1 MPTANLD
8 AASLARR
15 LEAVYVPAILDVM
28 EERGLR
34 NQALPPGL
42 IAVDPTQK
50 LAGPAYPYTYLPEPN
65 WDKDVVLG
73 EILAAYEAAPSG
85 SVLVANAGAEPPYA
99 AHFGELSATSC
110 KARGLRGAIING
122 GLRDG
127 AYVASTGFPVWY
139 RYRTPIDVVGR
150 YRIAAV
156 GEPIDIEGVSIAPG
170 DFIVADLDGVVV
182 VPASGAAE
190 IVEAAE
196 TCAAEEAS
204 IRRRVAAN
212 ESASAVFRDTGRF

>member
-1 MPTANLD
+1 MISANPD
-8 AASLARR
+8 AGSLASR
-15 LEAVYVPAILDVM
+15 LESIYVPAILDVM

-42 IAVDPTQK
+42 IAVDAGQK
-50 LAGPAYPYTYLPEPN
+50 LAGPAYPFRYRAEPN
-65 WDKDVVLG
+65 WDRDVVLG
-73 EILAAYEAAPSG
+73 EILAAYEAAPTG
-85 SVLVANAGAEPPYA
+85 SVLVASAGVDPPYA

-110 KARGLRGAIING
+110 KARGLRGAIIDG

-150 YRIAAV
+150 YRIAHV
-156 GEPIDIEGVSIAPG
+156 GEAVEIGGVAIAPG
-170 DFIVADLDGVVV
+170 DVIVADMDGVVV
-182 VPASGAAE
+182 VPAAHAEEIAA
-190 IVEAAE
+190 AAQ
-196 TCAAEEAS
+196 TCAMEEAN

-212 ESASAVFRDTGRF
+212 ESASAVFKEVGRF